1 MVDVLL
7 DSVKYV
13 IKPYYMMALVKNSRA
28 ITRTYTKNLGMQYVF
43 EHVRKVAE
51 VAYIIADNT
60 GKNTYGVNALMYR
73 TMRGP
78 DPKVH
83 SSITQTAI
91 RDGVAAHKTYN
102 TKTAQGMKV
111 SEPVFR
117 NPVVKLKNQNWRL
130 NPIAGG
136 YMTIANVGS
145 SKHPHMIAIPI
156 SSDVVRRIGQNEL
169 GELWITPTTYTI
181 TYYNKVPEV
190 DKPHPYGKSEIIELL
205 TDVGYVG
212 GTPKDVIGV
221 DINEKNIT
229 VGDKDTMVRFDLSDT
244 IQAIEDAKTD
254 DANNTY
260 TRTHD
265 NAAYAARTGRRVV
278 HKKEEERREK
288 QQVVCG
294 GHKLYNKLKRRYRKL
309 KREGKHKRAAEIKKQ
324 MNKCILNIQHNHT
337 KSKKNAKKRKVTKA
351 VRHHEHGLN
360 VMALCIAQ
368 WAAQSGCLVV
378 LEDLTRIS
386 YNWQKG
392 GKFGHNM
399 RRRLH
404 SAMMRKASNLIY
416 EKSRFLGVEALHMR
430 PHNTSKLCAVC
441 RTPLTGTYHK
451 KDYTH
456 CRTVGVD
463 RDVNAV
469 ENIRRTSAVS
479 RYGRKVSASL
489 GEVRRGVDVILDPTP
504 LIQGC
509 WSNWADRLSRIA
521 GV

>member
-1 MVDVLL
+1 ML
-7 DSVKYV
+7 DDVKYT
-13 IKPYYMMALVKNSRA
+13 IEPYCIVSSVKNSRA
-28 ITRTYTKNLGMQYVF
+28 VTRPYAKNLDMWHVF
-43 EHVRKVAE
+43 GHVRKVAE
-51 VAYIIADNT
+51 VAYIIANNT
-60 GKNTYGVNALMYR
+60 GKDTYGVNALMYS
-73 TMRGP
+73 TMRDP
-78 DPKVH
+78 DPKVR

-117 NPVVKLKNQNWRL
+117 NPVVKLKNQDWRL

-136 YMTIANVGS
+136 YMAVANVGS
-145 SKHPHMIAIPI
+145 SKYPHMIAIPV

-169 GELWITPTTYTI
+169 GELWITPTIYTI
-181 TYYNKVPEV
+181 TYYNKVPKVE
-190 DKPHPYGKSEIIELL
+190 KPHPYGKSEIIELL

-229 VGDKDTMVRFDLSDT
+229 VGDKNTMVRFDLSNT
-244 IQAIEDAKTD
+244 IQAIEEAKTE

-260 TRTHD
+260 TRIHD
-265 NAAYAARTGRRVV
+265 NITYAARTGRRVV
-278 HKKEEERREK
+278 HKKEERRER
-288 QQVVCG
+288 QQVTHG
-294 GHKLYNKLKRRYRKL
+294 GPKLYGKLKRRYKKL
-309 KREGKHKRAAEIKKQ
+309 KREGKHKKAAEIKWQ

-337 KSKKNAKKRKVTKA
+337 KSKKNDKKHRVTKA
-351 VRHHEHGLN
+351 MRRHEHVLN
-360 VMALCIAQ
+360 VIALCIAQ
-368 WAAQSGCLVV
+368 WAAQSGCLVM
-378 LEDLTRIS
+378 LEDLTHIS

-392 GKFGHNM
+392 GKFGRSL
-399 RRRLH
+399 RRRLY

-416 EKSRFLGVEALHMR
+416 EKSQFLGAEALHMR
-430 PHNTSKLCAVC
+430 PHNTSKFCAAC

-451 KDYTH
+451 KDCTH

-479 RYGRKVSASL
+479 RYGRKVSTSL

-509 WSNWADRLSRIA
+509 WSNWADRLSR
-521 GV
+521 VVM

>member
-1 MVDVLL
+1 ML

-13 IKPYYMMALVKNSRA
+13 IEPYYVVASVKNSRA
-28 ITRTYTKNLGMQYVF
+28 VTRPYTKNLGMRHVF

-60 GKNTYGVNALMYR
+60 GKNTYGVNALMYS

-78 DPKVH
+78 DPKVY

-102 TKTAQGMKV
+102 TKAAQGTKV

-117 NPVVKLKNQNWRL
+117 NPVVKLTNQSWRL

-136 YMTIANVGS
+136 YMAIANVGS
-145 SKHPHMIAIPI
+145 SKHPHMIAIPV
-156 SSDVVRRIGQNEL
+156 SSDVVRKIGQNEL

-181 TYYNKVPEV
+181 TYYNKVPKVE
-190 DKPHPYGKSEIIELL
+190 KSHPHGKSEIIELL
-205 TDVGYVG
+205 TDVGCVG
-212 GTPKDVIGV
+212 GTPRDVIGI

-229 VGDKDTMVRFDLSDT
+229 VGDKNTMVRFDLSYT
-244 IQAIEDAKTD
+244 IQAIEEAKTED
-254 DANNTY
+254 TNNTY

-265 NAAYAARTGRRVV
+265 NIAYAARTGRRVV

-288 QQVVCG
+288 QQVTHG
-294 GHKLYNKLKRRYRKL
+294 GHKLHSKLKRRYNKL

-324 MNKCILNIQHNHT
+324 MSRCILSIPHNHT
-337 KSKKNAKKRKVTKA
+337 KSRKNAKKRRMAKA
-351 VRHHEHGLN
+351 MRHHEHVLN
-360 VMALCIAQ
+360 VIALCIAQ
-368 WAAQSGCLVV
+368 WAAQSGCLVM
-378 LEDLTRIS
+378 LEDLTNIS
-386 YNWQKG
+386 YGWQKN

-430 PHNTSKLCAVC
+430 PHNTSKLCAAC
-441 RTPLTGTYHK
+441 RTTLTGTYHK
-451 KDYTH
+451 KDCIRCH
-456 CRTVGVD
+456 TVGVD

-509 WSNWADRLSRIA
+509 WSNWADRLSRVA
-521 GV
+521 M